1 MRSETFTLET
11 TGGAAVVLDPSTV
24 KGQRFSDGHQNAQIQ
39 ASNLGGGKF
48 SVEFRSPN
56 GSHWVEHVTGAS
68 ETDTVILAG
77 RQAPIFEALRVSF
90 SNVPAPTVSEITLTT
105 WARGI

>member
-1 MRSETFTLET
+1 MIETFTFET
-11 TGGAAVVLDPSTV
+11 TGGAAVILDPSTV

-48 SVEFRSPN
+48 TVELRSPQ
-56 GSHWVEHVTGAS
+56 GSQWKEHVGGAGES
-68 ETDTVILAG
+68 DTVILAG

-90 SNVPAPTVSEITLTT
+90 SNVPALTTSTITLST
-105 WARGI
+105 WVRGL